1 MVKLIKFYF
10 ILIMSFVSLLPFM
23 LVKDDQRW
31 QYRQITEA
39 KFRLDYDLRT
49 VNEEA
54 YN

>member
-10 ILIMSFVSLLPFM
+10 ILIMSFVSLLPLM
-23 LVKDDQRW
+23 VAKDDQRW
-31 QYRQITEA
+31 QYRPT
-39 KFRLDYDLRT
+39 DYRSKISTRLRT